1 MERTII
7 DIVGRGVAYGSVD
20 CCNALGIKGLSSGAS
35 AGAATGVVV
44 DRDEASR
51 SASERCLDKML
62 GWRER
67 MCRSGEMRGDSP
79 SFSF

>member
-7 DIVGRGVAYGSVD
+7 DIFGRGVVYASVD
-20 CCNALGIKGLSSGAS
+20 CCNALGIKGLSSGA
-35 AGAATGVVV
+35 GVGGATGVWVG
-44 DRDEASR
+44 RDEASR
-51 SASERCLDKML
+51 SVSERCLDKML

-79 SFSF
+79 SLSF